1 MSITASFESQNPLS
15 HLITPDKIEVAQKN
29 IQRRSVSISPTI
41 LISENDSDNDSE
53 NHLDNQ
59 HEELEH
65 YQPTSID
72 EYPDFYLYLN
82 SDISK
87 EQIIK
92 EFMEKQLHDEKAD
105 KERRKLDRVK
115 FFERQ
120 KRHSLSISN
129 IN

>member
-29 IQRRSVSISPTI
+29 IQRRSVSILPAI

-65 YQPTSID
+65 YQPTPIHDNHDTS
-72 EYPDFYLYLN
+72 DFYLYLN
-82 SDISK
+82 NKK
-87 EQIIK
+87 E
-92 EFMEKQLHDEKAD
+92 
-105 KERRKLDRVK
+105 
-115 FFERQ
+115 
-120 KRHSLSISN
+120 SLKGNSN
-129 IN
+129 RT